1 MKNKTTVRLMG
12 QEYTVTSDASEEH
25 MQRVCLY
32 VDGKFKDVSLRNGFL
47 NTNMTAVLTAVN
59 IAEDFLTVSD
69 DNLEL
74 TKKIKIANEEILRLK
89 ENISKLTEE
98 NEKIKKGGNIR

>member
-1 MKNKTTVRLMG
+1 MG
-12 QEYTVTSDASEEH
+12 QEYNIVSDAGEEH

-32 VDGKFKDVSLRNGFL
+32 VDGKFKEVSLRNGFL

-59 IAEDFLTVSD
+59 IAEDFLIISD

-74 TKKIKIANEEILRLK
+74 SKKNKIANDEIKKLN
-89 ENISKLTEE
+89 ETIEKLTKE
-98 NEKIKKGGNIR
+98 NEKLKKGGI